1 MVVAPAH
8 PAIATLPHRRRLAGC
23 VRHLAAFVLNPAQP
37 RRSLVVGEQQG
48 VEGADGS
55 VAAVVRLQG
64 SPNFGVEITGLDIRE
79 CLRRGWAQ
87 GHEDGGA
94 EYLDALVSTHGLLL
108 FRNQLPRLTA
118 EELITF
124 SKWFGSGHL
133 HSAHAQHDRSEHF
146 DVFRVSNDPND
157 GCWEPR
163 GVGTSGFHN
172 DGAFMPAPYSNA
184 VYQIVQVPR
193 NGGETHFASSNY
205 CLGSYAR
212 RGPEQHARIAEL
224 ERIRTVSE
232 LTGLEFP
239 LAYNHPATG
248 RLTLLSAGW
257 KGAVRC
263 TYAGTRLL
271 SKKLLSDDDNR
282 RLRRDVQEIMSIEGG
297 TYTHEWRP
305 GDVIV
310 SDNLAVMHKADDT
323 AAGPGLEDR
332 SADGSLPQEDVRVL
346 HRTTVAGTYR
356 LGEGTITDEQARGL
370 NSLLSS

>member
-1 MVVAPAH
+1 MAPQA
-8 PAIATLPHRRRLAGC
+8 ATTAYPWPHRRRLAEC
-23 VRHLAAFVLNPAQP
+23 VRHLAVVVNPVQP
-37 RRSLVVGEQQG
+37 RRSLVVGEQQPA
-48 VEGADGS
+48 VEGDDNA
-55 VAAVVRLQG
+55 AAVTPLQG
-64 SPNFGVEITGLDIRE
+64 SPNFGVEINGLDIRE

-87 GHEDGGA
+87 GHGDGGA
-94 EYLDALVSTHGLLL
+94 EYLDALVATHGLLL

-118 EELITF
+118 KELVAF
-124 SKWFGSGHL
+124 SKWFGSGQL

-193 NGGETHFASSNY
+193 SGGETHFASSNY

-212 RGPEQHARIAEL
+212 LGPEQRARIAEL
-224 ERIRTVSE
+224 ERIRTLSE
-232 LTGLEFP
+232 LTGLEYP

-257 KGAVRC
+257 KDAVRC
-263 TYAGTRLL
+263 TYVGSHLL
-271 SKKLLSDDDNR
+271 SKKALSDDDNR
-282 RLRRDVQEIMSIEGG
+282 RLRRDVQEIMNIEGG
-297 TYTHEWRP
+297 TYTHRWRA

-332 SADGSLPQEDVRVL
+332 FADGSLPQEDVRVL

-356 LGEGTITDEQARGL
+356 LGEGTITNEQARSL